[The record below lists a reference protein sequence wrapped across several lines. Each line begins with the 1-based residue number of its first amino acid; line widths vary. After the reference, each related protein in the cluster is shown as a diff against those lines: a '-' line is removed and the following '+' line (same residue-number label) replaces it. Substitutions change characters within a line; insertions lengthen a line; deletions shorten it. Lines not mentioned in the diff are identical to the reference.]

1 MSMPSSETLK
11 VFLTEN
17 PPKNI
22 RLLGAR
28 GLVPLSPEETAQLL
42 VHLLQ
47 DAEPEVSG
55 QAAETLRGWSDEDVL
70 NFVKSPEC
78 DSNVLDYFS
87 SNPSESI
94 REAILANPAT
104 PGKCVA
110 LLAQEVSTSLLE
122 TILYNRVRLLK
133 FPEILAGIKLNPNAT
148 ADSLRLVREIETEFF
163 GAKKSEYR
171 VEGPG
176 EESPFALEEAP
187 IEETEALEDLT
198 LEGLPT
204 DPVARELAILE
215 RLARMTVRDKIKL
228 ALMGTREE
236 RGILI
241 RDANREIARTVLKSP
256 KLSDNEVESF
266 AAMRNIS
273 DEILREIGISREWTK
288 RYNVIQN
295 LVRNPKTPLLITQR
309 LMPRLQAKDL
319 MLLSRDRGVPESVRL
334 GAQRVMKQRNAHR

>member
-1 MSMPSSETLK
+1 KGDSSPGPSTRYSL
-11 VFLTEN
+11 FLA
-17 PPKNI
+17 PKNSVSI
-22 RLLGAR
+22 SRTRRRLSA
-28 GLVPLSPEETAQLL
+28 
-42 VHLLQ
+42 
-47 DAEPEVSG
+47 
-55 QAAETLRGWSDEDVL
+55 
-70 NFVKSPEC
+70 
-78 DSNVLDYFS
+78 
-87 SNPSESI
+87 
-94 REAILANPAT
+94 
-104 PGKCVA
+104 VA
-110 LLAQEVSTSLLE
+110 LGLSLMPARISGNSRSRTRLYRIISRSEVE
-122 TILYNRVRLLK
+122 IILYNRVRLLE

-241 RDANREIARTVLKSP
+241 RDANREIARTVLK
-256 KLSDNEVESF
+256 
-266 AAMRNIS
+266 
-273 DEILREIGISREWTK
+273 
-288 RYNVIQN
+288 
-295 LVRNPKTPLLITQR
+295 
-309 LMPRLQAKDL
+309 
-319 MLLSRDRGVPESVRL
+319 
-334 GAQRVMKQRNAHR
+334 